1 MTDVV
6 RIAATSGSAALV
18 FGSRRVSYAE
28 FSARVN
34 DLARRLIALGVG
46 PDVAVGV
53 AIPRSI
59 ELLVAVH
66 AVVEAGGHY
75 VPLDVDAPA
84 ERAEYMLETARAQ
97 LVLVPAGVVPPVV
110 AALAGT
116 TRLLTVDADAR
127 IDLDTPPIA
136 DGERVAPIHPDD
148 AAYTLFTS
156 GSTGRPKGV
165 TVSHRAIVNRLEW
178 MREWYGLKESDVF
191 LQKTPVTFDV
201 SVWELFL
208 PATVGATLVI
218 AEPDR
223 HGDPGYVADVV
234 ADEGVTA
241 IHFVPSMLATF
252 VDVLGPR
259 LAELGSLRAMFTSGE
274 ALTASTAQAV
284 LSALPRVGVYNLYGP
299 TEAAVDV
306 TAHQVVVGETTVP
319 IGVPVPSTTTFVLD
333 ARLQLVPA
341 GVPGEL
347 YLGGVQVAR
356 GYAGQSGLT
365 AERFVADPFGEP
377 GTRLYRTGDLVRWN
391 SAGEIDYLGRTD
403 FQVKLR
409 GQRLELGEVESVLA
423 SAPGVVHAAAD
434 VVALP
439 AGDQLV
445 GYVAPDTVDLDAVRA
460 VVAQALPEYMRPT
473 QWVALPVMPL
483 GSSGKVARRALPRPD
498 LAVAEFVSPATDSE
512 IEIAAIYADVLG
524 MERVSVVESFFD
536 LGGNSLAATRV
547 AARIADGLDVDVSV
561 RDLFDTPSVR
571 ELAAAVSGRT
581 RTISRLTAG
590 ERPDRLP
597 LSTAQMRM
605 WFINQF
611 DTDSS
616 AYNIPMGLRV
626 DGALDA
632 DALRGALLDV
642 MDRHEVLRTVYPSD
656 DQGPLQ
662 RILGIEE
669 VSAAVDFAIVDD
681 EGELAASAL
690 RGFDVATELPIR
702 ARVYPRVDG
711 NDVVVTAHH
720 IAFDGESNQV
730 FVGDLLN
737 AYLRRTG
744 VEVEQRAALPVQYA
758 DYALWQ
764 REVLGDIADPASPAG
779 MQMAYW
785 REHLAGLPAVTDL
798 PMDRPRPAVLD
809 TSAGVVSVEVD
820 DAVAASFEA
829 FAREHDV
836 TAFMLSH
843 AALAIT
849 VGRLAATSDVIIGA
863 PIAGRTDAALADLV
877 GMFVNTLVLRTD
889 VDPAQSISD
898 FVARVRS
905 TDVDAFGHA
914 DVQFDDLIEELAP
927 ERSTAYQPLVQIA
940 FTHESVD
947 AAADTARDAAR
958 TGLAGETLGTLI
970 SVAKFDLT
978 VGVTD
983 RSANSP
989 MRADFLY
996 ATALFDEDTVRRFA
1010 DLWLQVVA
1018 TIAQDPRRAVGDID
1032 VIDDEALAAMRPSRN
1047 STGAAEPAVDG
1058 GVTTPRTLVDI
1069 LAARELDPAEPAL
1082 ICDGQVLSHR
1092 EFEEKTDR
1100 LARVLIER
1108 GVRVDDVVAVGLERS
1123 IDSVVAVF
1131 GVVKSGAAYV
1141 PIDPAYPQERIDYMV
1156 ADSGARWGITNG
1168 ATRPRLGESG
1178 CEWID
1183 VSAASAGEVPGAPVA
1198 AGERNGIVRLD
1209 NLSYL
1214 IYTSG
1219 STGRPKAVGVSNR
1232 GIANLVDALQEIT
1245 GSPAEAPDTRV
1256 LHVSSPSFDAS
1267 VLEMMW
1273 SVALGHTLV
1282 VAPQTDYAGEALGAV
1297 LQRHRVTD
1305 TLITPTVLGTVPV
1318 ERGRSIRN
1326 LVTGGEACPP
1336 ELIAR
1341 WADGVPGRRMFNF
1354 YGPSEATVWSS
1365 TGRSEVG
1372 RPVTIGHP
1380 VRGFAAYVLDA
1391 RLHPVPRGVVGELYL
1406 ASDDSLARGY
1416 LGRPA
1421 LTASAFVA
1429 DPFSGVPGR
1438 RMYATGDLVRV
1449 TRDGELEFGGRAD
1462 HQVKINGQRIELGEI
1477 EAVLADLSELSSA
1490 VVLGVA
1496 DDNGRSRLVAYV
1508 VPEAGAT
1515 VDVAAVIAAAGN
1527 RLAGHMV
1534 PHQIVVLDELP
1545 VTPGGKLDR
1554 AALPAPEP
1562 VFEAADRIA
1571 PATAAEESLATIV
1584 AGLLGRE
1591 EVSVTDSFFALGG
1604 DSIMSIQ
1611 LASAA
1616 KSAGLPL
1623 TPRDIFEHKT
1633 VRAMAAAAL
1642 DGSTTIPELAEPEG
1656 GGVGDC
1662 VLPPIVSWMVD
1673 TSERPEDFADF
1684 NQSMVLSIPAALTV
1698 DDLVPILESVVAAHP
1713 MLSARLAFDGGVWRL
1728 QNGVPFDAPA
1738 AIERTLI
1745 MAAPGSETFS
1755 DELQSAHRRALGRLD
1770 PASGRVLQA
1779 AIVAGPDA
1787 ARLVLAIHHLAVDAV
1802 SWPILIEDLVT
1813 AGVAVAQGQTPA
1825 IRAELTSMRAW
1836 QGAVVA
1842 GVTEREAE
1850 LAHWLPR
1857 LPQYPTSLGADFDPQ
1872 RDRLDAVGS
1881 VVGRVAPETTEA
1893 VLSGVPEAF
1902 GGNVNDVLVGALAR
1916 AVRSWQADRGI
1927 ADDRPVSVIVEGHGR
1942 HENVLETGPNPRR
1955 ADLSRTVGW
1964 FTSLIPMLIDPT
1976 ADPVHAV
1983 KAAKEE
1989 RVSIPDHGIGFSL
2002 LRYAPGSTLA
2012 DRPLPSIAFNYLG
2025 NRAGAASAE
2034 QATDDAA
2041 VVIPDFLPAPDA
2053 PFLPSSVSGAMPAMA
2068 ALTINAS
2075 VTAGPDGRSI
2085 AADFR
2090 YAEAIMSAAD
2100 AADLADRWAAELTA
2114 IAEIV
2119 TAGADV
2125 GLSPS
2130 DVPGTGVTQA
2140 DLDDLAVRYPGA
2152 AIWPLSPLQRGL
2164 YFQSTLA
2171 DDQAVDVY
2179 VTQTVLRLGGAV
2191 DLDRLRTAADELLRR
2206 HRVLASGFVRPPSGA
2221 VVAVIPPG
2229 ARAGWEIVDLGDG
2242 LDPAEAAQRVQ
2253 ELAQEQ
2259 QAQPFDMAAPPL
2271 LRVVVVRH
2279 GDETDV
2285 VITNHHILFDGWSGP
2300 LVLADLLALYAT
2312 GDTFTGN
2319 ADGRDFEDFLRHI
2332 SAVDDRAGLEA
2343 WSQWLSQVEGPT
2355 LVAPGVEATADTR
2368 PREQIVLLDEQ
2379 LSADLEAA
2387 VRRHGVTL
2395 ATALQLAWAV
2405 LLSRLTGN
2413 RVVTFGETVSGRPA
2427 DLPGVESMV
2436 GLFINTLPTVVDVDP
2451 DASLGD
2457 VVATLQSEKIALLD
2471 YQHLGLPEI
2480 AAASGRPIAFDT
2492 LTVHESYPVDTR
2504 SLESADTTAVG
2515 GLDVRGADVSDS
2527 THYPLNLASS
2537 VADGRVSLRLAYL
2550 PAAFDD
2556 GEIGAFATAVT
2567 AVLRG
2572 LVEAPET
2579 LVGDLSLL
2587 DEQTAATVDAWS
2599 HGTAAAVP
2607 SDAVTDLA
2615 ERRAGVS
2622 PDSVAVVAGDRIV
2635 DHRELAARAATVARE
2650 LIAVGVGPDVAV
2662 GVCIPRSVEMIVA
2675 IHAVLAAGG
2684 AFVPIDTAAP
2694 ADRVRYMADTADLSI
2709 VLVGS
2714 GGIPDGIAELDQAV
2728 LVVDAGTDIDLATPA
2743 VADDERRGA
2752 VAGEHAAYTI
2762 FTSGSTGRP
2771 KGVTVSRQALTAHL
2785 TFDRDYY
2792 GFTAQDAVLQVLE
2805 YTFDPAVLE
2814 ILRPVF
2820 CGGRLVLLP
2829 PGEHRDPVAVSRA
2842 LIDHGITSVTLV
2854 PSMLAAMAEIIEPA
2868 EFGRMSLRYL
2878 HTGGEALTPTVAHA
2892 IGTLLPNVPIHNQ
2905 YGPTEATI
2913 YATVQRISQPAR
2925 TVPIGKPVWNTSAL
2939 VLDSRLHEVPP
2950 GMPGELYLGGIQ
2962 LARGYSAQP
2971 ALTAE
2976 RFIADPYGAPGDRI
2990 YRTGDLVRWNGAGEL
3005 EYLGRTDFQVKL
3017 RGQRIE
3023 LGEIE
3028 TVLAAAPGVILA
3040 AAIVAPSAAGE
3051 QLVAYVSPDTVDLDT
3066 VKASVARSLPEY
3078 MRPTAW
3084 VALAEMPLN
3093 TAGKVSRRH
3102 LPPPS
3107 LAAAEYVPPVSA
3119 LEETIAAV
3127 FASVLGIDQV
3137 SSVESFFHLGG
3148 NSLSAMRVVA
3158 RLSDVLGRTVSVRD
3172 LFNAPSVRELAEA
3185 VPGFGASTVPITA
3198 VTPRP
3203 ERIPLSFAQQ
3213 RMWFINRL
3221 DPTQPTYNI
3230 PAMLKLSGAL
3240 DVDALRIAVADVLTR
3255 HEVLRTSFPAVNG
3268 VPSQVIGAVDEIDGR
3283 GVFEVVDAEAALLDA
3298 AARGFDVTAEWPL
3311 RVRLLRR
3318 GDDEFDLVVVTHHIG
3333 ADGESLLPLVTD
3345 LVTAYAARAAGT
3357 APGYTP
3363 LAVQFAD
3370 YALWQHDVLGSVA
3383 DPASVVGRQ
3392 VDYWR
3397 GQLAGLPD
3405 VLELPTDRPRPAV
3418 ASRRG
3423 DNVSFEIPAS
3433 VGARIVEV
3441 AQAHGA
3447 TPFMVVHAALA
3458 VLLARL
3464 SATSDIVVATPIAGR
3479 GQAVLDPL
3487 VGMFVNTLVLRA
3499 QVDSGRS
3506 FADLLADVRAT
3517 DLDALAHA
3525 DVPFES
3531 VVEALDPVRS
3541 AAFSPLAQVLLS
3553 FDPAASAAGADIA
3566 VAGLQVTPMDP
3577 PLVSAQLDLSIS
3589 VSSAEVGQA
3598 WTGLAT
3604 YATDLFDA
3612 ATVQEMSERLVT
3624 LLDELTTDVDAP
3636 VGDLPLMSPNAELKV
3651 LAAAVGEH
3659 RDVPAGT
3666 VADFVAAQIA
3676 RSPRRPALVFD
3687 GRAVSYAEFGDRVN
3701 TLARELI
3708 SLGVGPDV
3716 PVAVGIGSGVEMVV
3730 AIHAIVAA
3738 GGQYVPIDINGP
3750 AERAEYMLATA
3761 GAELMLVAPTSSADT
3776 FAALDVRAV
3785 PVDCSTAVEAAV
3797 PPITDAD
3804 RITPLR
3810 PDHALYTLFTSGSTG
3825 RPKGVTV
3832 SHAAAT
3838 NLLRWITDLFTRGGV
3853 HTVLAKTPITFDA
3866 SVWELF
3872 WPLVVGARTVI
3883 SRPDGYR
3890 DPEYLA
3896 DLIEREG
3903 VTVVQFVPSLLAV
3916 FLELVERG
3924 AHRIDNLRLVL
3935 SGGEALTPAVAGR
3948 LASVLPDVA
3957 LINQYGPTESAVDVT
3972 AHEVVESAGVAIPI
3986 GGPVANTRTYVLD
3999 SRLRPTPRGVPGELY
4014 LGGAQ
4019 LARGYAGRGDLTA
4032 DRFVAD
4038 PYSGLPGA
4046 RLYRTGDLVR
4056 WNGAGE
4062 LEYLGRTDFQV
4073 KLRGQRMELGEIETV
4088 LAAVPEVHQAAA
4100 AVAKSADGGEHLVAY
4115 VTPADIDLDAV
4126 KASVA
4131 QALPSYMVPTV
4142 WMPLAE
4148 LALNSSGKLDR
4159 RALPKPEFGT
4169 ATKEIVDPET
4179 EVERAIAQAF
4189 AEVLG
4194 LGRVSIIESFFD
4206 LGGNS
4211 LSATRVVA
4219 RVRDQHALDLELGW
4233 LFDDATVRGLAR
4245 KVAEGNSVVD
4255 NVLIALR
4262 ADGSR
4267 PPIFCVHPAGG
4278 VAWFYGGLAPYLADR
4293 PIYGLQDPHV
4303 VNGEPSSTDAH
4314 ELAARY
4320 VAEIRKVSPHGPYRI
4335 LGWSVGGVIAQAMA
4349 TLLQAEGEE
4358 IAFLGVMDARPE
4370 NEARDDAAI
4379 TELLESDTAA
4389 DDTGA
4394 ESDGSVVVD
4403 VLGGWRDLFDLGD
4416 DVHASTSQEV
4426 TEIIRS
4432 QIAGMGLLADDQV
4445 ERVMTSFDTSTRVV
4459 LGFAPDEF
4467 RGDLLVFTATEDKED
4482 PATVADG
4489 WVGYVTGAIRN
4500 IEVPTHHLGMADAE
4514 SLAIIGPALEDALT
4528 DADGADAGSAGS
4540 DDMRG

>member
-1 MTDVV
+1 VTDVV
-6 RIAATSGSAALV
+6 RTAATSGSAALV
-18 FGSRRVSYAE
+18 FGLRRVSYAE
-28 FSARVN
+28 FAARVN
-34 DLARRLIALGVG
+34 DLARRLIAHGVG

-53 AIPRSI
+53 AIPRSV

-75 VPLDVDAPA
+75 VPLDVDAPV
-84 ERAEYMLETARAQ
+84 ERSDYMLDTARAQ
-97 LVLVPAGVVPPVV
+97 LVLIPAGEVPSSV

-116 TRLLTVDADAR
+116 SRLLEVDADAQ
-127 IDLDTPPIA
+127 IDLDTPAIA
-136 DGERVAPIHPDD
+136 DDERGAPIHPDD

-223 HGDPGYVADVV
+223 HGDPGHIADVV

-274 ALTASTAQAV
+274 ALTAATAQAV
-284 LSALPRVGVYNLYGP
+284 LAALPRIGVYNLYGP

-333 ARLQLVPA
+333 GRLQMVPA

-365 AERFVADPFGEP
+365 AERFVADPFGDP

-409 GQRLELGEVESVLA
+409 GQRLELGEVEAVLA
-423 SAPGVVHAAAD
+423 SVAGVVHAAAA
-434 VVALP
+434 VVSLP

-460 VVAQALPEYMRPT
+460 TVAQALPEYMRPT

-483 GSSGKVARRALPRPD
+483 GNSGKVARRALPRPE

-512 IEIAAIYADVLG
+512 IEIAAIYAEVLG
-524 MERVSVVESFFD
+524 AERVSVAESFFD

-547 AARIADGLDVDVSV
+547 AARVADSLDVDVSV

-571 ELAAAVSGRT
+571 DLAAAVAGRG
-581 RTISRLTAG
+581 RTISRLTAR
-590 ERPDRLP
+590 ERPERLP

-611 DTDSS
+611 DTASS

-626 DGALDA
+626 AGELDA

-662 RILGIEE
+662 HILGIDEA
-669 VSAAVDFAIVDD
+669 SAAVDFAIVDD
-681 EGELAASAL
+681 AGELAASAL

-702 ARVYPRVDG
+702 ARVHPHVDG
-711 NDVVVTAHH
+711 NDVVVTVHH

-744 VEVEQRAALPVQYA
+744 VEVEQRAPLPVQYA
-758 DYALWQ
+758 DFALWQ
-764 REVLGDIADPASPAG
+764 REVLGDVADPGSPAG

-785 REHLAGLPAVTDL
+785 RTHLAGLPTVTDL
-798 PMDRPRPAVLD
+798 PMDRARPAVLD

-820 DAVAASFEA
+820 DAIAAAFET

-849 VGRLAATSDVIIGA
+849 VGRLAATSDVVIGA

-877 GMFVNTLVLRTD
+877 GMFVNTLVLRTE
-889 VDPAQSISD
+889 VDPAQSIND

-940 FTHESVD
+940 FTHESID
-947 AAADTARDAAR
+947 AAAETAQDAAR
-958 TGLAGETLGTLI
+958 TGLAGETLGTLN

-983 RSANSP
+983 RSANNP

-996 ATALFDEDTVRRFA
+996 ATALYDEDTVRRFA

-1018 TIAQDPRRAVGDID
+1018 TIAQDPQRPVGDID
-1032 VIDDEALAAMRPSRN
+1032 VIDDDALAAMRPSRS
-1047 STGAAEPAVDG
+1047 STGTVEPAEDG
-1058 GVTTPRTLVDI
+1058 GITTPRTLVEI
-1069 LAARELDPAEPAL
+1069 LAVRDLDPTRPAL
-1082 ICDGQVLSHR
+1082 ICDGQVLSHKD
-1092 EFEEKTDR
+1092 FEERTDR

-1168 ATRPRLGESG
+1168 ATRSRLGESG

-1183 VSAASAGEVPGAPVA
+1183 ISAASATETSGAPLTA
-1198 AGERNGIVRLD
+1198 ADRDGAPRLD
-1209 NLSYL
+1209 NLAYL
-1214 IYTSG
+1214 VYTSG

-1232 GIANLVDALQEIT
+1232 GIANLVDALKEIT
-1245 GSPAEAPDTRV
+1245 GSPADAPDTRV

-1282 VAPQTDYAGEALGAV
+1282 IAPQTDYAGEALGNV
-1297 LQRHRVTD
+1297 LHRDRVTD

-1341 WADGVPGRRMFNF
+1341 WAEGAAGRRMFNF

-1365 TGRSEVG
+1365 TGFSEVG
-1372 RPVTIGHP
+1372 RQVTIGHP

-1406 ASDDSLARGY
+1406 ATDDSLARGY
-1416 LGRPA
+1416 LRRPA

-1429 DPFSGVPGR
+1429 DPFSGMPGR

-1449 TRDGELEFGGRAD
+1449 TREGELEFGGRAD
-1462 HQVKINGQRIELGEI
+1462 YQVKINGQRIELGEI
-1477 EAVLADLSELSSA
+1477 ETVLADLPELSSA
-1490 VVLGVA
+1490 VVLGIA
-1496 DDNGRSRLVAYV
+1496 DDGGRSRLVAYV

-1515 VDVAAVIAAAGN
+1515 VDVASVVAAAGN

-1554 AALPAPEP
+1554 AALPTPDP
-1562 VFEAADRIA
+1562 VFETADRVA
-1571 PATAAEESLATIV
+1571 PVTAAEESLAAIV
-1584 AGLLGRE
+1584 AGLLGRD

-1633 VRAMAAAAL
+1633 VRAMAQAAL
-1642 DGSTTIPELAEPEG
+1642 DGSAAVPALAEPEG

-1673 TSERPEDFADF
+1673 TTERPDETTGPRPAREDFADF
-1684 NQSMVLSIPAALTV
+1684 SQSMVLSAPAALTV
-1698 DDLVPILESVVAAHP
+1698 DELALILDPVVQAHP
-1713 MLSARLAFDGGVWRL
+1713 MLSARLTRGDAGWNL
-1728 QNGVPFDAPA
+1728 QNGIPFDAA
-1738 AIERTLI
+1738 SAIERTLI
-1745 MAAPGSETFS
+1745 MASPGSETFT
-1755 DELQSAHRRALGRLD
+1755 DEVQAAHRRALGRLD
-1770 PASGRVLQA
+1770 PAAGRLLQA

-1813 AGVAVAQGQTPA
+1813 ASMAVAQGQPPA
-1825 IRAELTSMRAW
+1825 VRAELTSMRAW
-1836 QGAVVA
+1836 QVA
-1842 GVTEREAE
+1842 IADGIPAREAE
-1850 LAHWLPR
+1850 LAHWLTR
-1857 LPQYPTSLGADFDPQ
+1857 LPERPTPLGVDFDPQ
-1872 RDRLDAVGS
+1872 RDRLSAVGS
-1881 VVGRVAPETTEA
+1881 VIGRVSPETTEA
-1893 VLSGVPEAF
+1893 ILSGVPESF
-1902 GGNVNDVLVGALAR
+1902 GGNVNDVLVAALAR
-1916 AVRSWQADRGI
+1916 AVRTWQADRGI
-1927 ADDRPVSVIVEGHGR
+1927 DDDGPVAVLVEGHGR
-1942 HENVLETGPNPRR
+1942 HEDVLESGPEPRR

-1964 FTSLIPMLIDPT
+1964 FTNLIPMLIDPA

-2002 LRYAPGSTLA
+2002 LRYAPRSALA

-2025 NRAGAASAE
+2025 NRGGGAPGAA
-2034 QATDDAA
+2034 ATDADALT
-2041 VVIPDFLPAPDA
+2041 VPDFLPAPDA
-2053 PFLPSSVSGAMPAMA
+2053 PYLSSSVSGAMPAMA

-2075 VTAGPDGRSI
+2075 AATGPDGRSI

-2090 YAEAIMSAAD
+2090 FAEAIMSAED

-2119 TAGADV
+2119 RTGTDV

-2130 DVPGTGVTQA
+2130 DVPGTGVTQT
-2140 DLDDLAVRYPGA
+2140 DLDDLAERYPDA

-2179 VTQTVLRLGGAV
+2179 VTQTVLRLGGDV
-2191 DLDRLRTAADELLRR
+2191 DLDRLRSAADELLNR

-2242 LDPAEAAQRVQ
+2242 LDAMAAADRVQ
-2253 ELAQEQ
+2253 EIAQAQ

-2271 LRVVVVRH
+2271 LRVVVIRH

-2312 GDTFTGN
+2312 GDTFTGS
-2319 ADGRDFEDFLRHI
+2319 ADGRDFEDFLKHI
-2332 SAVDDRAGLEA
+2332 GAVDGRAGLEA
-2343 WSQWLSQVEGPT
+2343 WSRWLSQVEGPT

-2368 PREQIVLLDEQ
+2368 PRERIVILDED
-2379 LSADLEAA
+2379 LTAGLEAA
-2387 VRRHGVTL
+2387 VRRQGVTL

-2436 GLFINTLPTVVDVDP
+2436 GLFINTLPTVVDVNP
-2451 DASLGD
+2451 GASLGD

-2480 AAASGRPIAFDT
+2480 AAAGGRPIAFDT

-2515 GLDVRGADVSDS
+2515 GLEVRGVDVSDS
-2527 THYPLNLASS
+2527 THYPLNLASA
-2537 VADGRVSLRLAYL
+2537 VNGGRISLRLAYL
-2550 PAAFDD
+2550 PGAFDD
-2556 GEIGAFATAVT
+2556 EQIGVFGAALTT
-2567 AVLRG
+2567 VLRG
-2572 LVEAPET
+2572 LVETPEK

-2587 DEQTAATVDAWS
+2587 DEQTATTVRGWS
-2599 HGTAAAVP
+2599 HGKAVAVP
-2607 SDAVTDLA
+2607 SEMVTDLLA
-2615 ERRAGVS
+2615 SWAYIE
-2622 PDSVAVVAGDRIV
+2622 PDAIALVAGDRNV
-2635 DHRELAARAATVARE
+2635 DYLELSARSSVLARQ

-2662 GVCIPRSVEMIVA
+2662 GLCIPRSVEMIVA

-2694 ADRVRYMADTADLSI
+2694 ADRVRYMAETANLST
-2709 VLVGS
+2709 VLVGP
-2714 GGIPDGIAELDQAV
+2714 GAIPGGIAELDHVATI
-2728 LVVDAGTDIDLATPA
+2728 VVDADAEVDLGTPEVTEA
-2743 VADDERRGA
+2743 ERRGT
-2752 VAGEHAAYTI
+2752 VRGEHAAYTM

-2771 KGVTVSRQALTAHL
+2771 KGVTVSRRALSAHL
-2785 TFDRDYY
+2785 AFDQNYY
-2792 GFTAQDAVLQVLE
+2792 GFREADVVLQVLE

-2820 CGGRLVLLP
+2820 FGGRLVLLQ

-2842 LIDHGITSVTLV
+2842 LIDHGVTSATLV
-2854 PSMLAAMAEIIEPA
+2854 PSMIAAMAEIIEPA
-2868 EFGRMSLRYL
+2868 EFERMSTLRYL
-2878 HTGGEALTPTVAHA
+2878 HTGGEALTRAVADA
-2892 IGTLLPNVPIHNQ
+2892 IGAHLPDVPIHNQ
-2905 YGPTEATI
+2905 YGPTESTI
-2913 YATVQRISQPAR
+2913 YATVQQIPRSGH
-2925 TVPIGKPVWNTSAL
+2925 TVPIGKPVWSTDAL
-2939 VLDSRLHEVPP
+2939 VLDSHLQEVPP
-2950 GMPGELYLGGIQ
+2950 GLPGELYLGGIQ
-2962 LARGYSAQP
+2962 LARGYSGQP

-2976 RFIADPYGAPGDRI
+2976 RFIADPYGAPGGRI
-2990 YRTGDLVRWNGAGEL
+2990 YRTGDLVRWNGSGEL

-3040 AAIVAPSAAGE
+3040 AATVAPSAVGE
-3051 QLVAYVSPDTVDLDT
+3051 QLVAYVSPDTVDLDA
-3066 VKASVARSLPEY
+3066 VKTSVARSLPEY

-3102 LPPPS
+3102 LPAPS
-3107 LAAAEYVPPVSA
+3107 LVAAEYVPPASA

-3127 FASVLGIDQV
+3127 FASVLGIDRI
-3137 SSVESFFHLGG
+3137 SAVESFFHLGG

-3158 RLSDVLGRTVSVRD
+3158 RLSDVLGRNVSVRD

-3185 VPGFGASTVPITA
+3185 VPAFGELAVPIEA

-3203 ERIPLSFAQQ
+3203 EHVPLSFAQQ

-3221 DPTQPTYNI
+3221 DPKQPTYNI
-3230 PAMLKLSGAL
+3230 PAVLKLSGPL
-3240 DVDALRIAVADVLTR
+3240 DVAALRAAVTDVLTR
-3255 HEVLRTSFPAVNG
+3255 HEVLRTSFPAVDG
-3268 VPSQVIGAVDEIDGR
+3268 VPSQIVGAVDEIDGR
-3283 GVFEVVDAEAALLDA
+3283 GVFEVVDTEEALFAA
-3298 AARGFDVTAEWPL
+3298 AARGFDVVAEWPL

-3318 GDDEFDLVVVTHHIG
+3318 ADEEFDLVVVAHHIG

-3345 LVTAYAARAAGT
+3345 LVTAYAARADGA
-3357 APGYTP
+3357 APDYVP

-3370 YALWQHDVLGSVA
+3370 YALWQHAVLGSVT

-3392 VDYWR
+3392 LDYWR
-3397 GQLAGLPD
+3397 GQLAGVPD

-3418 ASRRG
+3418 ASHRG
-3423 DNVSFEIPAS
+3423 ANVAFEIPAE
-3433 VGARIVEV
+3433 VGERIVAI
-3441 AQAHGA
+3441 AQEHAA
-3447 TPFMVVHAALA
+3447 TPFMVVHAALS

-3464 SATSDIVVATPIAGR
+3464 SATDDITVATPVAGR
-3479 GQAVLDPL
+3479 GQAVLDGL
-3487 VGMFVNTLVLRA
+3487 IGMFVNTLVLRA
-3499 QVDSGRS
+3499 RVRDGIS
-3506 FADLLADVRAT
+3506 FADLLAEVRAA
-3517 DLDALAHA
+3517 DLEALAHA
-3525 DVPFES
+3525 DVPFET
-3531 VVEALDPVRS
+3531 VVDALDPIRS
-3541 AAFSPLAQVLLS
+3541 PAFSPLAQVLLS
-3553 FDPAASAAGADIA
+3553 FDPAASASGADID
-3566 VAGLQVTPMDP
+3566 VAGLQITPVDP
-3577 PLVSAQLDLSIS
+3577 PLVSAQMDLSLS
-3589 VSSAEVGQA
+3589 VSSAAAGQP
-3598 WTGLAT
+3598 WNCQLI
-3604 YATDLFDA
+3604 YATELFEES
-3612 ATVQEMSERLVT
+3612 TVRRFADWFTRVLAGIVADPQVAVGDVAM
-3624 LLDELTTDVDAP
+3624 LDEAAEQRVLDWSHEPDAEASALSLPQRFAEQARLQPDVVA
-3636 VGDLPLMSPNAELKV
+3636 VIAGDTS
-3651 LAAAVGEH
+3651 
-3659 RDVPAGT
+3659 
-3666 VADFVAAQIA
+3666 I
-3676 RSPRRPALVFD
+3676 
-3687 GRAVSYAEFGDRVN
+3687 SYAELD
-3701 TLARELI
+3701 ARAEA
-3708 SLGVGPDV
+3708 LGVRLLAESAGPDTV
-3716 PVAVGIGSGVEMVV
+3716 VALALPRSIDWIIGMVAVWKIG
-3730 AIHAIVAA
+3730 AA
-3738 GGQYVPIDINGP
+3738 Y
-3750 AERAEYMLATA
+3750 
-3761 GAELMLVAPTSSADT
+3761 
-3776 FAALDVRAV
+3776 V
-3785 PVDCSTAVEAAV
+3785 PVDPAWPIDRTESLLADIGARALVARPEWLADNRVSVPVVVVDQAASSAGAARL
-3797 PPITDAD
+3797 PD
-3804 RITPLR
+3804 RWREPGAGLR
-3810 PDHALYTLFTSGSTG
+3810 AGYVISTSGSTG
-3825 RPKGVTV
+3825 RPKPTIVPIAGIENTVGWYVGELDLATGDGVLIASAPSFDLTQKNVWAALVSGGTV
-3832 SHAAAT
+3832 HLAGERFDPREILAAVIAGVRVT
-3838 NLLRWITDLFTRGGV
+3838 NMAPSAFEAVI
-3853 HTVLAKTPITFDA
+3853 DA
-3866 SVWELF
+3866 DTTGILS
-3872 WPLVVGARTVI
+3872 
-3883 SRPDGYR
+3883 
-3890 DPEYLA
+3890 
-3896 DLIEREG
+3896 
-3903 VTVVQFVPSLLAV
+3903 SLDVV
-3916 FLELVERG
+3916 FL
-3924 AHRIDNLRLVL
+3924 
-3935 SGGEALTPAVAGR
+3935 GGEALRPAAFAGPTAAGVR
-3948 LASVLPDVA
+3948 IVNS
-3957 LINQYGPTESAVDVT
+3957 YGPTEASDVVSYQAVSATDGATTPIGRPIPGIDLFVLDRRLHPVP
-3972 AHEVVESAGVAIPI
+3972 AGV
-3986 GGPVANTRTYVLD
+3986 T
-3999 SRLRPTPRGVPGELY
+3999 GELY
-4014 LGGAQ
+4014 VAGIGVG
-4019 LARGYAGRGDLTA
+4019 RGYGAMFDQTA
-4032 DRFVAD
+4032 SRFVANPFGSD
-4038 PYSGLPGA
+4038 GS
-4046 RLYRTGDLVR
+4046 RMYRTGDLVR
-4056 WNGAGE
+4056 WNDTGQ
-4062 LEYLGRTDFQV
+4062 LVYLGRSDFQV
-4073 KLRGQRMELGEIETV
+4073 KLRGQRMELGEVEAV
-4088 LAAVPEVHQAAA
+4088 LASAPGVVHAAA
-4100 AVAKSADGGEHLVAY
+4100 AVATSPDGSDHLVAY
-4115 VTPADIDLDAV
+4115 VAPADVDVAAA
-4126 KASVA
+4126 KALVVQS
-4131 QALPSYMVPTV
+4131 LPAYMVPTV
-4142 WMPLAE
+4142 WVPLADVS
-4148 LALNSSGKLDR
+4148 LNASGKLDR
-4159 RALPKPEFGT
+4159 KALPAPEFTT
-4169 ATKEIVDPET
+4169 AAREIVEPET
-4179 EVERAIAQAF
+4179 EAEQAIAHVF

-4194 LGRVSIIESFFD
+4194 LDQVGVTESFFD

-4219 RVRDQHALDLELGW
+4219 RLSDQYALDLELAW
-4233 LFDDATVRGLAR
+4233 LFNDATVRGLAR
-4245 KVAEGNSVVD
+4245 LLEEGGAAAD
-4255 NVLIALR
+4255 NVLITLR

-4303 VNGEPSSTDAH
+4303 VNDEPSSTDAH

-4320 VAEIRKVSPHGPYRI
+4320 VAEIRKVTPRGPYRI

-4349 TLLQAEGEE
+4349 TRLQAEGEE

-4379 TELLESDTAA
+4379 TELLESETVSTED
-4389 DDTGA
+4389 A

-4416 DVHASTSQEV
+4416 DVHAATSQEV
-4426 TEIIRS
+4426 TEIIRR
-4432 QIAGMGLLADDQV
+4432 QIAGMGLLAEDQV
-4445 ERVMTSFDTSTRVV
+4445 ERVMTSFETSSRVV
-4459 LGFAPDEF
+4459 LGFVPNTF
-4467 RGDLLVFTATEDKED
+4467 RGDMLVFTATNDKDD
-4482 PATVADG
+4482 PSIVADG
-4489 WVGYVTGAIRN
+4489 WVDYVTGAIRN

-4514 SLAIIGPALEDALT
+4514 SLAIIGPVLEGALT
-4528 DADGADAGSAGS
+4528 DSDGADARSAGS
-4540 DDMRG
+4540 EDMRG